1 MVNVAM
7 TYMIKIGRKHL
18 YLELN
23 KIKQQEQQQQQQQQK
38 IEVTQEEE
46 GAVKV

>member
-23 KIKQQEQQQQQQQQK
+23 KIKQQQQQQQQQQQK

>member
-38 IEVTQEEE
+38 IEVT
-46 GAVKV
+46 

>member
-23 KIKQQEQQQQQQQQK
+23 KIKQQEQQQQQQQQQQK
-38 IEVTQEEE
+38 IEVT
-46 GAVKV
+46 